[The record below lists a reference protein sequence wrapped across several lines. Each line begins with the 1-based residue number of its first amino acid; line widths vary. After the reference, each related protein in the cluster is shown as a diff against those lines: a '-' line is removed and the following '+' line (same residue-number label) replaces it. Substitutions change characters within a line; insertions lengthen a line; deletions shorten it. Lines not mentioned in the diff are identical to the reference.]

1 MTGNTLE
8 QRARELLAAEYE
20 RDERHDDARM
30 LRDGLTCN
38 AWSIALRAI
47 EAALRLSDGA
57 DVSRL
62 LAAWYEQ
69 GIRQGMRVQSPG
81 HAHDRPGIWDDDNG
95 KLAGV
100 ECAACALWK
109 IAAQL
114 AAAPRHE
121 TGEG

>member
-1 MTGNTLE
+1 MTDITLE
-8 QRARELLAAEYE
+8 QRALLAALEMAVMQNS
-20 RDERHDDARM
+20 HDM
-30 LRDGLTCN
+30 LMTGEQIRQCEH
-38 AWSIALRAI
+38 AMRQYR
-47 EAALRLSDGA
+47 EALRLSAGA
-57 DVSRL
+57 DVNRL

-109 IAAQL
+109 IAAQI

-121 TGEG
+121 PGEG